1 MKKIIWI
8 YEKAIIYI
16 RNSREILYPEFW
28 RNILTYEKLQ
38 LFCFINVPLA
48 LNVLTNLEAKEDILK
63 FPSQFQ
69 KRKYLW

>member
-16 RNSREILYPEFW
+16 RNSREILYPKFW
-28 RNILTYEKLQ
+28 CNILTYEKLQ

-48 LNVLTNLEAKEDILK
+48 LNVLTNLEAKENILK